1 MKILKSKDL
10 LKNKNIHKILKYLV
24 LLCIFLVIIYAV
36 KYMYDKIDAFETSSV
51 HLDHLKIYHYDNK
64 IRLGSE
70 NDGGYVIAMLPE
82 ESNNYDCYISAG
94 VSDEESFSRDFINK
108 FNMKKEHCYAFD
120 GTIQDYPYH
129 FTKEI
134 TYIKKNIDAHNNDNN
149 TNLDFLF
156 NKYNNI
162 FVKMDIEGGEYP
174 WLLNL
179 KNEHLNKIKQITIEF
194 HGINDNTWNSQ
205 YETKVKCFEK
215 LASTHYPIHIH
226 GNNNSGLTSINN
238 NQIPD
243 VVEVTYIR
251 KDMLQN
257 PNLNKKALPIS
268 NLDNTN
274 NGSTDYNLS
283 FPPFTN

>member
-1 MKILKSKDL
+1 MKISKSNVV
-10 LKNKNIHKILKYLV
+10 KNKNTHKILKYILLACV
-24 LLCIFLVIIYAV
+24 LLVIIYGA
-36 KYMYDKIDAFETSSV
+36 KYMYDKIETFENSNV

-64 IRLGSE
+64 IRLGSA
-70 NDGGYVIAMLPE
+70 NDGGYVIAILPE
-82 ESNNYDCYISAG
+82 EHNNYDCYISAG
-94 VSDEESFSRDFINK
+94 VSNEESFSRDFINK

-120 GTIQDYPYH
+120 GTIQDYPYD
-129 FTKEI
+129 FTKDI
-134 TYIKKNIDAHNNDNN
+134 TYIKKNIDAHNDDNN

-179 KNEHLNKIKQITIEF
+179 TNEQLNKIKQLTIEY

-205 YETKVKCFEK
+205 YDIKVKCLEK
-215 LASTHYPIHIH
+215 IANTHYPIHIH
-226 GNNNSGLTSINN
+226 GNNNSGITNINN
-238 NQIPD
+238 NQVPD

-251 KDMLQN
+251 KDVLQN
-257 PNLNKKALPIS
+257 PSLNKTVLPIP
-268 NLDNTN
+268 NIDNAN
-274 NGSTDYNLS
+274 KELPDYNLS